1 MTFFICLAVI
11 LGGLGY
17 WAYKHGKLTGELAA
31 IKAYVA
37 KLEGG
42 SSVPAV
48 PAVPVAALPT
58 STVAQKQSAISQITK
73 SLATLK
79 SQAGV

>member
-17 WAYKHGKLTGELAA
+17 WAYKHGKLTGELTA

-37 KLEGG
+37 KLEGHAAAP
-42 SSVPAV
+42 VAV
-48 PAVPVAALPT
+48 VPVATLPT
-58 STVAQKQSAISQITK
+58 STVVEKQSAIAQISK